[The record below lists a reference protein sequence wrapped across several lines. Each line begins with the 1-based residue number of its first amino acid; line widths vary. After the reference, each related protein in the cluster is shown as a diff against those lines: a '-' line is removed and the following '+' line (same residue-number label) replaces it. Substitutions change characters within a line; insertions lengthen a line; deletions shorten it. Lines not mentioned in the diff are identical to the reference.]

1 MDLVMKTLLV
11 LCAFYSFPSGFL
23 SLGNTVESVQLVT
36 RIIRDE
42 ATCTCNNNESE
53 LFRVVYRQLVL

>member
-11 LCAFYSFPSGFL
+11 LCVFYSFPSGFL
-23 SLGNTVESVQLVT
+23 SLRNTVESVQLVT

-42 ATCTCNNNESE
+42 ATCKCNNNESE

>member
-1 MDLVMKTLLV
+1 MDLVMKALLV
-11 LCAFYSFPSGFL
+11 LCVFYSFPSGFL

-42 ATCTCNNNESE
+42 TTCKCNNNELE
-53 LFRVVYRQLVL
+53 LFCVVCR